1 MAIDERARHQLY
13 LRLEEHLGAEA
24 ATTLME
30 HLPPTG
36 WADVATK
43 RDLDQFRAVTKA
55 DLDQFR
61 AVTKADL
68 DQFRAVTEVRFGE
81 LRAEIK
87 AEVGSLRAEL
97 HKTIATHTVLIVF
110 ATMATSIASVF
121 AAAQLR

>member
-43 RDLDQFRAVTKA
+43 RDLDQLA
-55 DLDQFR
+55 DRLN
-61 AVTKADL
+61 
-68 DQFRAVTEVRFGE
+68 
-81 LRAEIK
+81 AE
-87 AEVGSLRAEL
+87 LRAEL
-97 HKTIATHTVLIVF
+97 HQALSEQTRAVVLTAALTNVGAVLTVAGLAF
-110 ATMATSIASVF
+110 T
-121 AAAQLR
+121 AARLT